1 MVRPDRISSPY
12 LKHLRR
18 RKEAFYKLAVSCLI
32 MSESSESPIG
42 GFALQGSS
50 SSFSQ
55 RQAVIFGDLQALEDA
70 HRKVEEET
78 SSERLYVQQF
88 WRETKPAVESLEA
101 EKEARDRK
109 ARAKQGRAGIDTTFR
124 VPAPPSAAPYRRR
137 AVARRPADPH
147 RDSSKWTYYSLA
159 DVDEDAASNREVAAQ
174 LIQDLRRRR
183 ELAGE
188 GEGGQEQVTRP
199 DRILFRPTR
208 GRKKARL
215 DADVE
220 SDVCATTLR
229 SPSSFGVIA
238 DDEEEE
244 EGGRE
249 PEDEQGR
256 TLEADPNRVSGPVF
270 RRRAGPRA
278 SKSALRHRLSPEGD
292 DAAEDQEEGVSISRQ
307 QQSSTVVDSSSNE
320 EEDRD
325 SESSLGPEDSEIL
338 EEDAPEGI

>member
-1 MVRPDRISSPY
+1 MPQS
-12 LKHLRR
+12 
-18 RKEAFYKLAVSCLI
+18 LI
-32 MSESSESPIG
+32 N
-42 GFALQGSS
+42 
-50 SSFSQ
+50 
-55 RQAVIFGDLQALEDA
+55 VA
-70 HRKVEEET
+70 H
-78 SSERLYVQQF
+78 
-88 WRETKPAVESLEA
+88 
-101 EKEARDRK
+101 RDRK
-109 ARAKQGRAGIDTTFR
+109 ARAKQGRAGIDATFR

-208 GRKKARL
+208 GKKKARL
-215 DADVE
+215 DVNVE
-220 SDVCATTLR
+220 SDVCAATLR

-244 EGGRE
+244 GGRE
-249 PEDEQGR
+249 PEDEQGQ

-278 SKSALRHRLSPEGD
+278 AKSALRHRLSPDGN
-292 DAAEDQEEGVSISRQ
+292 DAAEDQDEDVNTSRQ
-307 QQSSTVVDSSSNE
+307 QQGSTVVDSSNNE

-325 SESSLGPEDSEIL
+325 SESSFGPEDSEIL
-338 EEDAPEGI
+338 EEDALEGI

>member
-1 MVRPDRISSPY
+1 MAPRSRSASRNHGIVPLPWHPR
-12 LKHLRR
+12 HL
-18 RKEAFYKLAVSCLI
+18 FLAV
-32 MSESSESPIG
+32 
-42 GFALQGSS
+42 
-50 SSFSQ
+50 
-55 RQAVIFGDLQALEDA
+55 FGDQLPIVICLFGLL
-70 HRKVEEET
+70 
-78 SSERLYVQQF
+78 SN
-88 WRETKPAVESLEA
+88 
-101 EKEARDRK
+101 KEFGVHFCVVLLPD
-109 ARAKQGRAGIDTTFR
+109 ARAKQGRAGIDATFR

-174 LIQDLRRRR
+174 LMQDLRQRR
-183 ELAGE
+183 ELAGD
-188 GEGGQEQVTRP
+188 GEGGQEQITRP

-215 DADVE
+215 DVNVE
-220 SDVCATTLR
+220 SDVRAATLR
-229 SPSSFGVIA
+229 STSSFGVIA

-244 EGGRE
+244 GGRD

-270 RRRAGPRA
+270 RRRAGPRT

-292 DAAEDQEEGVSISRQ
+292 DAAEDQEEGVNISRQQ
-307 QQSSTVVDSSSNE
+307 QQSSTVVDISPNE

-325 SESSLGPEDSEIL
+325 SESSFGPEDSEIL

>member
-1 MVRPDRISSPY
+1 
-12 LKHLRR
+12 
-18 RKEAFYKLAVSCLI
+18 
-32 MSESSESPIG
+32 MSESSESSIG

-55 RQAVIFGDLQALEDA
+55 RQADIFGNLQALEDA

-78 SSERLYVQQF
+78 ASERLYVQQF
-88 WRETKPAVESLEA
+88 WRETKPAVESLAA

-109 ARAKQGRAGIDTTFR
+109 ARAKQGRAGVDATFR

-208 GRKKARL
+208 GKKKARL
-215 DADVE
+215 DVNVE
-220 SDVCATTLR
+220 SDVCAATLR
-229 SPSSFGVIA
+229 SPSS
-238 DDEEEE
+238 
-244 EGGRE
+244 
-249 PEDEQGR
+249 
-256 TLEADPNRVSGPVF
+256 
-270 RRRAGPRA
+270 RAGPRA
-278 SKSALRHRLSPEGD
+278 AKSALRHRLSPDGN
-292 DAAEDQEEGVSISRQ
+292 DAAEDQDEDVNTSRQ
-307 QQSSTVVDSSSNE
+307 QQGSTVVDSSSNE

-325 SESSLGPEDSEIL
+325 SESSFGPEDSEIL